1 MVRNCDTCQVSYEAL
16 RNSSKY
22 CSDVCRKRSQRAPM
36 APIAPLAV
44 VTSVV
49 PSAGPLFLATSRE
62 LETVDQLG
70 SSLGQSC
77 LLIARRLDE
86 GLMDTGGSIAALV
99 REHRATLAEAVA
111 SGRVAADPLDQI
123 AARRQIRL
131 ARG

>member
-1 MVRNCDTCQVSYEAL
+1 MMRTCDICLISYDAK
-16 RNSSKY
+16 RPSSKY
-22 CSDVCRKRSQRAPM
+22 CSDSCRKRAQRAPV
-36 APIAPLAV
+36 APVVPLTV
-44 VTSVV
+44 VTSMV
-49 PSAGPLFLATSRE
+49 SSDGPLFLATSRE
-62 LETVDQLG
+62 LEAVDQLA

-86 GLMDTGGSIAALV
+86 GLLDTGGSIAALV